1 MATQL
6 PKTSAPAPRERY
18 QDGWRAGKPIE
29 DPEKTKRWGF
39 ITANPSEYLI
49 CLRGGKIDARRSG
62 QGATVFK
69 WPWQSVAIVPTS
81 LQQVDF
87 KADQVTREKVGVEIS
102 GVAVYRIVNPQLAFR
117 VLNFSFTERA
127 SEKLSHTMREMFIGA
142 SRRLIANLSIDE
154 CLTRRK
160 ETISDFLIQ
169 EIAPVVSG
177 KGAKDDETDQGWGV
191 VIDSIEIQD
200 VVILSEK
207 VFKDMQAPF
216 RATLSTQA
224 EKAELDRQREVAE
237 RRAETERRVAE
248 ASIQGQRDT
257 RVLKAVAE
265 SEAAETEAR
274 EVLKAAET
282 QNVVQK
288 RKQELEQAEAL
299 LRIER
304 DRERQF
310 QLLAAQKEQE
320 LRKLKAEQEKA
331 LALVQAEQEQK
342 LARLQ
347 AEQARALAQAQAEET
362 RRSIEARTELA
373 ALQAEAT
380 LRAEQETQARLALKQ
395 KLTREKLE
403 LEGRLALQALEHQH
417 TLRRRQEALAMQE
430 QEQQL
435 ILAELRVK
443 AELEARLAAGRAL
456 QTLVSTGLPEM
467 ARVLQGNLGPISF
480 THLGGQTPLPEL
492 STLISQGM
500 VLYRNIV
507 QGLEQQGRE
516 LNRPAPLGET
526 GPASTESAS

>member
-1 MATQL
+1 MATQVTKSS
-6 PKTSAPAPRERY
+6 PKESRERY

-29 DPEKTKRWGF
+29 DPEKMKRWGF

-49 CLRGGKIDARRSG
+49 CLRGGKIDPRRSG
-62 QGATVFK
+62 QGTTVFK

-102 GVAVYRIVNPQLAFR
+102 GVAVYRIVNPLLAFR

-191 VIDSIEIQD
+191 VLDSIEIQD

-216 RATLSTQA
+216 RATLATQA

-265 SEAAETEAR
+265 SEAAETESR

-282 QNVVQK
+282 QNVVQR
-288 RKQELEQAEAL
+288 RKQELEQAEVL

-304 DRERQF
+304 DRERQL
-310 QLLAAQKEQE
+310 QLLTAQKEQE
-320 LRKLKAEQEKA
+320 LRRLRAEQEKS
-331 LALVQAEQEQK
+331 LAQVQAEQEQK

-347 AEQARALAQAQAEET
+347 AEQAQALAHAQAEEA

-380 LRAEQETQARLALKQ
+380 LRSEQEQLARMALEQ
-395 KLTREKLE
+395 KLSREKLE
-403 LEGRLALQALEHQH
+403 LEARMALQELEHQQA
-417 TLRRRQEALAMQE
+417 LRRRQQALAMQE
-430 QEQQL
+430 QEQR
-435 ILAELRVK
+435 LALEELRARGEV
-443 AELEARLAAGRAL
+443 EAALAAGRAL
-456 QTLVSTGLPEM
+456 QTLVSTGLPEL
-467 ARVLQGNLGPISF
+467 ARALQGNIGPISF
-480 THLGGQTPLPEL
+480 THVGGNPALPEIGGL
-492 STLISQGM
+492 LSQGV
-500 VLYRNIV
+500 VLYRSIV
-507 QGLEQQGRE
+507 EGLEQGGRV
-516 LNRPAPLGET
+516 LKGSAPPEDPKT
-526 GPASTESAS
+526 PASA